1 MFGKLKSLLA
11 GTPQADVAEIARQG
25 AIILDVRTSAEFAGG
40 HIAGSLNIPIE
51 ALSRSLG
58 KLKDK
63 DRPIITC
70 CASGSRSGVAVRLL
84 KAQGYTNVYNGGGW
98 RGLKSKI
105 GK

>member
-1 MFGKLKSLLA
+1 MFDKLKSLLG

-25 AIILDVRTSAEFAGG
+25 AIILDVRTPAEFAGG
-40 HIAGSLNIPIE
+40 HIPGSLNIPID
-51 ALSRSLG
+51 ALSRGLG

-63 DRPIITC
+63 NQAIIIC
-70 CASGSRSGVAVRLL
+70 CASGSRSGVATRLL
-84 KAQGYTNVYNGGGW
+84 KSQGYTQVFNGGGW